1 MGYDITF
8 KDRYGITLG
17 KWKDW
22 TGIVPGIGDTVR
34 ITNHD
39 ATCYKGKVI
48 ERDIERTFYEN
59 ALTCI
64 VEVEESY

>member
-22 TGIVPGIGDTVR
+22 TGIVPGIGDTVK
-34 ITNHD
+34 ITNPD

>member
-1 MGYDITF
+1 M
-8 KDRYGITLG
+8 
-17 KWKDW
+17 
-22 TGIVPGIGDTVR
+22 PGIGDTVK
-34 ITNHD
+34 ITNPD